1 MSTEHKAGWRESG
14 PASEGGLNDVREADS
29 AFTTDAVA
37 WWDELCQWLWHPF
50 LVTLRVEEAHT
61 PPRRPPCGKAHELC
75 HLLHPELPS
84 PARGE
89 LRSQLHPTNCVTSNN
104 DSTPWFSHL

>member
-37 WWDELCQWLWHPF
+37 CWDELCQWLWHPF
-50 LVTLRVEEAHT
+50 LVTLRVEEPHT

-75 HLLHPELPS
+75 HLLHPDLPS

-89 LRSQLHPTNCVTSNN
+89 LRSQLHSTNCVTSNN